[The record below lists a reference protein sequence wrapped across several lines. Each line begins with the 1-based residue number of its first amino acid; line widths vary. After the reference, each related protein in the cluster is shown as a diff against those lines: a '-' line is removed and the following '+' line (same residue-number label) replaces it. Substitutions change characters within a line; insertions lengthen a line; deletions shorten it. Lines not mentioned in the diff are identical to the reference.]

1 MGSLKRKLHIPTPPC
16 FFFFFSFCN
25 KMNAL
30 KQSLLK
36 NKHQVTLALLKP
48 DICANAELAPKIKQA
63 ISKNGLTI
71 IKEKDIIWTQEQAG
85 QFYSEHEGKFFY
97 HRLCG
102 YMTR

>member
-1 MGSLKRKLHIPTPPC
+1 
-16 FFFFFSFCN
+16 
-25 KMNAL
+25 MNAL